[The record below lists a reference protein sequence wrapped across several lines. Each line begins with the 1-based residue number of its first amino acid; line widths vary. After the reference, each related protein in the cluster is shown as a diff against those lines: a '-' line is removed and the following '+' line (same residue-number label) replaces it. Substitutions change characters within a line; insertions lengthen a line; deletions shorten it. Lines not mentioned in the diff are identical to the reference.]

1 MAETKHCPQCQARL
15 APDAPQGPCPQCL
28 MKLGMPTNAQA
39 GPARGRVS
47 SRATCTN
54 HQGAG
59 LFIPPEPEAL
69 SSQFPQLDIIELL
82 GQGGMGAVYKARQK
96 QLGRLVALKILPPQ
110 TGQDPAFA
118 ERFNREARS
127 LALLNHPNIVTVYDF
142 GHSPEGL
149 YFFIMEF
156 VEGTDLRQVLS
167 SKQLSPAEAL
177 AVVPQICAALQ
188 FAHDEGIVHR
198 DIKPENILLDTKGR
212 VKIADF
218 GLARLMNQTEIAFTL
233 TQADQRMGTPHYM
246 APEQIEHPHQVD
258 HRADIYSLGVVFYE
272 MLTGELPIGRFD
284 PPSQRVRMDVHLDD
298 VVLHT
303 LEKAPDRRYQHASEL
318 KTDVE
323 AISKGEAPSVES
335 AHVMDH
341 DLEAI
346 RRRLKIPAI
355 GLIISGAIN
364 IPCLVFLL
372 IVGIVTRRFAGLI
385 PSVGIFVIASVTG
398 VFIMSGAR
406 RMRRLHSYGWAVTTA
421 ILAVLPLSFGFM
433 IGVPMGIWAL
443 IVLNRSDVQAAF
455 AAKARKKHE
464 TKTSHKAELATPA
477 SRASRVG
484 KLSLIAAILGCV
496 VPIILGILFWI
507 LEDKFNMNP
516 PYSLCLFSF
525 LGLELIALGTGIA
538 GWRSPCGKAGIGI
551 SLLLLLVTRLLLV
564 STFGPITHEEV
575 YKTSPAPVESIRKVQ
590 P

>member
-1 MAETKHCPQCQARL
+1 MSETQRCEQCGTQMAA
-15 APDAPQGPCPQCL
+15 DAPQGLCPQCL
-28 MKLGMPTNAQA
+28 MKLGLPTEVQTPPCARRA
-39 GPARGRVS
+39 G
-47 SRATCTN
+47 
-54 HQGAG
+54 QGVTHTGHTGSG
-59 LFIPPEPEAL
+59 LFVPPDPKAL
-69 SSQFPQLDIIELL
+69 ADQFPQLEIIELL
-82 GQGGMGAVYKARQK
+82 GQGGMGVVYKARQK

-118 ERFNREARS
+118 ERFNREAR
-127 LALLNHPNIVTVYDF
+127 AMARLNHPNIVTVHDF

-149 YFFIMEF
+149 YYFIMEF

-167 SKQLSPAEAL
+167 SKQLAPAEAL

-218 GLARLMNQTEIAFTL
+218 GLARLMNQSEVAFTL

-246 APEQIEHPHQVD
+246 APEQVEHPHKVD

-323 AISKGEAPSVES
+323 AISKGAAPSIEP
-335 AHVMDH
+335 ADMTGC

-346 RRRLKIPAI
+346 RHRLKIPAI

-364 IPCLVFLL
+364 IVCCVLLLALEFMSRLPGAVLFL
-372 IVGIVTRRFAGLI
+372 GISAGTC
-385 PSVGIFVIASVTG
+385 VVG
-398 VFIMSGAR
+398 VFIMHGAGC
-406 RMRRLHSYGWAVTTA
+406 MLRLRSYGWAVTA
-421 ILAVLPLSFGFM
+421 GILAVLPLSFGFM
-433 IGVPMGIWAL
+433 IGMPMGLWAL
-443 IVLNRSDVQAAF
+443 IVLYRSDVQAAF
-455 AAKARKKHE
+455 AANAEKKHGA
-464 TKTSHKAELATPA
+464 KSPHLAELAKPGA
-477 SRASRVG
+477 PVPRADRVG
-484 KLSLIAAILGCV
+484 AVSLITAITGGVTGASLSL
-496 VPIILGILFWI
+496 LFWF
-507 LEDKFNMNP
+507 LEASLDMSP
-516 PYSLCLFSF
+516 PYVLCLFAF
-525 LGLELIALGTGIA
+525 VGLELIALITGIA
-538 GWRSPCGKAGIGI
+538 GWRSPYGKAGAVIAI
-551 SLLLLLVTRLLLV
+551 LFLFATTWFVPSP
-564 STFGPITHEEV
+564 SGPI
-575 YKTSPAPVESIRKVQ
+575 KTMSPGPVESHRPVQ
-590 P
+590 F